1 MLMVVLRHILTNGT
15 GRDQY
20 SPTFLQRHQYLSKTY
35 IRTQT
40 LSLTYVTPI
49 LLRLTRFRAAG
60 AIAFP
65 GPADNPTPRV
75 LSRCVVV
82 VQVEDTACGDRV
94 EPGIAGVGVGAAGV
108 LTGLGG

>member
-1 MLMVVLRHILTNGT
+1 MHMVVLRHILTNGT

-40 LSLTYVTPI
+40 LSLTYVTSI
-49 LLRLTRFRAAG
+49 LLRLTRFR
-60 AIAFP
+60 AFP

-75 LSRCVVV
+75 LSR
-82 VQVEDTACGDRV
+82 
-94 EPGIAGVGVGAAGV
+94 
-108 LTGLGG
+108 